1 MCGLQDQSEVILSFE
16 KLKFFKLQDSG
27 FHKSNLKKNMA
38 VPPYESDMLSR
49 VFLAG
54 ELATLVD

>member
-1 MCGLQDQSEVILSFE
+1 MVFYAAIFKPEIGLVKIR
-16 KLKFFKLQDSG
+16 
-27 FHKSNLKKNMA
+27 SNLKKNMA
-38 VPPYESDMLSR
+38 VPPYESNMLSR

>member
-1 MCGLQDQSEVILSFE
+1 MVFYAAIFKPEIGLVKIGSD
-16 KLKFFKLQDSG
+16 FK
-27 FHKSNLKKNMA
+27 KMA
-38 VPPYESDMLSR
+38 LPPYESNMLSR